1 MSGSFVQS
9 CTVIERAVGAV
20 SRKVHGL
27 GGVFLALMMF
37 ITAVDVVGRYIFNSP
52 IKGTTE
58 INELALVVMAV
69 SYTHL
74 TLPTTP
80 YV

>member
-1 MSGSFVQS
+1 MALIGKENALVS
-9 CTVIERAVGAV
+9 TLEANAV
-20 SRKVHGL
+20 
-27 GGVFLALMMF
+27 
-37 ITAVDVVGRYIFNSP
+37 
-52 IKGTTE
+52 GTTE
-58 INELALVVMAV
+58 IVSNSITV